1 MIATETV
8 KTVLLILLG
17 LSVLWIV
24 IIIVKNDTQTIVRA
38 ILVAAV
44 VGLGLYLVSQPGA
57 SVDGKISFTSIK
69 EYLFPVPER
78 AYTYD
83 RKDGHVGG
91 RPSTI
96 YIFNDP
102 GPPLSL
108 AMMEG
113 GKYMAIKDL
122 RTVNN
127 VLKYIGLPPVAAGVS
142 ELASLTG
149 RTIDSDK
156 YRWDDYEKGILLI
169 ERGLCRDMATARSF
183 PCIATIRVT
192 ER

>member
-1 MIATETV
+1 MMATETV
-8 KTVLLILLG
+8 KSVLLILFG

-24 IIIVKNDTQTIVRA
+24 VILVKNDMETFVRA
-38 ILVAAV
+38 LIVTALL
-44 VGLGLYLVSQPGA
+44 GGGLYLVGRPGA

-78 AYTYD
+78 DYPFE
-83 RKDGHVGG
+83 RKQGHVGG
-91 RPSTI
+91 RAYTV

-108 AMMEG
+108 AMVEG

-127 VLKYIGLPPVAAGVS
+127 VLKLIGLPPVPAGVP
-142 ELASLTG
+142 ELASITG
-149 RTIDSDK
+149 KTIDADK
-156 YRWDDYEKGILLI
+156 YQWDDYERGLLVI
-169 ERGLCRDMATARSF
+169 ERSLCHDMTTAQSF

>member
-1 MIATETV
+1 MIATETA
-8 KTVLLILLG
+8 KTVMGILFG
-17 LSVLWIV
+17 LSVLWIIV
-24 IIIVKNDTQTIVRA
+24 IIVKNDMETIVRA
-38 ILVAAV
+38 LIVAALL
-44 VGLGLYLVSQPGA
+44 GGGLYLVNRPGA

-78 AYTYD
+78 DYPFTVNT
-83 RKDGHVGG
+83 GTVSG

-96 YIFNDP
+96 YIFQDP
-102 GPPLSL
+102 GPPLST

-127 VLKYIGLPPVAAGVS
+127 VLKLLGLPPVGEGVP

-149 RTIDSDK
+149 KTLDADK
-156 YRWDDYEKGILLI
+156 YLWNDYERGVLLI
-169 ERGLCRDMATARSF
+169 ERGLCRDMTSARTF
-183 PCIATIRVT
+183 PCISSIRVT
-192 ER
+192 IR

>member
-1 MIATETV
+1 MIETETA
-8 KTVLLILLG
+8 KTVLLILFG

-24 IIIVKNDTQTIVRA
+24 VIILKNDMETMVRA
-38 ILVAAV
+38 LVVAALL
-44 VGLGLYLVSQPGA
+44 GGGLYLVGRPGA
-57 SVDGKISFTSIK
+57 SVDGKISFASIK

-78 AYTYD
+78 AYPFE
-83 RKDGHVGG
+83 RKQGYVGG
-91 RPSTI
+91 RPYTT
-96 YIFNDP
+96 YVFNDP

-127 VLKYIGLPPVAAGVS
+127 VLKLVGLPPVPAGVP
-142 ELASLTG
+142 ELASITG
-149 RTIDSDK
+149 KAIDADK
-156 YRWDDYEKGILLI
+156 YRWDDYERGVLLI
-169 ERGLCRDMATARSF
+169 ERSLCRDMTTARSF
-183 PCIATIRVT
+183 PCIATIRLT